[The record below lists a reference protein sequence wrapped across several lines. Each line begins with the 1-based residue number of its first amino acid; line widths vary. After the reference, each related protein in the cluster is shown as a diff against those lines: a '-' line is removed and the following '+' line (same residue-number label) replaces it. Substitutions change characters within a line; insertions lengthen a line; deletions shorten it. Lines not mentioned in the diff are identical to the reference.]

1 MTVHSGIYIYITNN
15 VILGYTPIFG
25 SDNPEE
31 TNLLVLSF
39 FPSLFEIMVPRS
51 AKNQRCFDA
60 TEIPI
65 EMWGTHMKKYQKN
78 RCFLWHGRYK
88 SYPQRRVLKIGWENQ
103 VTALDHIFWMDNRSI
118 WDDSHQRAVDCWGQL
133 PST

>member
-1 MTVHSGIYIYITNN
+1 MTAHSGIYIYITNN

-65 EMWGTHMKKYQKN
+65 EIWGTHMKNTKKTDVFCGMGDTRATPN
-78 RCFLWHGRYK
+78 AGFLKLVGRIK
-88 SYPQRRVLKIGWENQ
+88 SLHLTIYFGWTIEAFGMIRTNEQ
-103 VTALDHIFWMDNRSI
+103 
-118 WDDSHQRAVDCWGQL
+118 
-133 PST
+133 

>member
-1 MTVHSGIYIYITNN
+1 MTVHSGIYIYITNI

-31 TNLLVLSF
+31 TNLLVVSF

-51 AKNQRCFDA
+51 AKKQRCFDA

-65 EMWGTHMKKYQKN
+65 EIWGTHMKKYQKKTY
-78 RCFLWHGRYK
+78 FFVAWAI
-88 SYPQRRVLKIGWENQ
+88 QE
-103 VTALDHIFWMDNRSI
+103 
-118 WDDSHQRAVDCWGQL
+118 L
-133 PST
+133 PPTQGS